1 MFTLCGEQYR
11 CKAPRNL
18 WRSVMMKSMRS
29 AGLIVLGMLMLAAC
43 QSGPGGDGRYAT
55 PSRGGWDNFRAEAP
69 PPTDAQ
75 RSPGM

>member
-11 CKAPRNL
+11 CKAPRTL
-18 WRSVMMKSMRS
+18 WRSVMMKSMRA

-43 QSGPGGDGRYAT
+43 QSGPASDGRYAT
-55 PSRGGWDNFRAEAP
+55 PSRGGWGNFRAEAP
-69 PPTDAQ
+69 PTADAQ